1 VACRCG
7 SFDIDVRLLKERAN
21 HVDDIF
27 TCGGSI
33 FGDWHCVGFLH
44 HKGHAS
50 KTMGRRV
57 NASFCDSDFLRGN
70 RFSRLATCCGSRG
83 NANNVIARLGTD
95 TIIDPA
101 TRWRGEAINFNYWY

>member
-1 VACRCG
+1 M
-7 SFDIDVRLLKERAN
+7 
-21 HVDDIF
+21 
-27 TCGGSI
+27 
-33 FGDWHCVGFLH
+33 WHRVGILR

-57 NASFCDSDFLRGN
+57 NASLCYSDFLRGN

-95 TIIDPA
+95 TNPA
-101 TRWRGEAINFNYWY
+101 TRWRGKAINPYSIDGRKAGCSGECY

>member
-1 VACRCG
+1 
-7 SFDIDVRLLKERAN
+7 
-21 HVDDIF
+21 
-27 TCGGSI
+27 
-33 FGDWHCVGFLH
+33 
-44 HKGHAS
+44 
-50 KTMGRRV
+50 MGRRV

-101 TRWRGEAINFNYWY
+101 TRWRGEAIKPAQLQVIENVDVAVSVAEKI